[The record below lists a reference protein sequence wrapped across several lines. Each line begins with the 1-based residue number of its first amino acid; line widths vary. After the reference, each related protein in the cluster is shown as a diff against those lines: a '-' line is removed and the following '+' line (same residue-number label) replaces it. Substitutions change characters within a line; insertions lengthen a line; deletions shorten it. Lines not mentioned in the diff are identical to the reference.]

1 MQKQQTESDE
11 KMERIR
17 KMEEDTQKIYNAITT
32 KHEERIKEME
42 SENNTVQRRIA
53 YRPGPTD
60 EQIQKKCT
68 LSTAIDR

>member
-1 MQKQQTESDE
+1 MQKQQKESDE

-17 KMEEDTQKIYNAITT
+17 KMEEDTQKIYNAIKT
-32 KHEERIKEME
+32 KNGGIKEME

-53 YRPGPTD
+53 YRQGPRD